1 MNKAEERLS
10 PLNTKYILMKSIP
23 KNIYVLLML
32 CLSACFFSA
41 SAQEKG
47 VVRGVVMEKGT
58 SNRLAAAQ
66 VLNKRTNA
74 TVSSNDFGFFQIAAV
89 VGDTL
94 LVYKQ
99 DYMDLNTPVVSDK
112 DLLVQLTRGST
123 TLETVNIYGQTKK
136 DELNDIKREF
146 RNKGSFYGG
155 KPPLLSYVFTP
166 LTAIYELFGRTPK
179 NARRFGKY
187 YTTELQQTEVDA
199 YFNESMI
206 RKHTDLTGKELED
219 YMLNYRPDYE
229 VVKNWAAYDAI
240 KYIKDSSKKYSES
253 LKK

>member
-1 MNKAEERLS
+1 MVLQASSLLINKF
-10 PLNTKYILMKSIP
+10 TLMKTISG
-23 KNIYVLLML
+23 KIYMLILL
-32 CLSACFFSA
+32 CLMTFFFGA

-47 VVRGVVMEKGT
+47 IIRGVVMENGT
-58 SNRLAAAQ
+58 SSRIAAAQ
-66 VLNKRTNA
+66 VLNKRTKA
-74 TVSSNDFGFFQIAAV
+74 TVQSNDFGFFQIGGL

-94 LVYKQ
+94 LIYKQ
-99 DYMDLNTPVVSDK
+99 DYTDVTMAIPSEK
-112 DLLVQLTRGST
+112 DLLVRLRRGST
-123 TLETVNIYGQTKK
+123 MLEQVNIYGQTKK
-136 DELNDIKREF
+136 EEMDDVKQEF

-206 RKHTDLTGKELED
+206 RKHTDLKDKELEN

-229 VVKNWAAYDAI
+229 EVKKWTEYDAI
-240 KYIKDSSKKYSES
+240 KYIRDSYKKYKES
-253 LKK
+253 LNKK

>member
-1 MNKAEERLS
+1 M
-10 PLNTKYILMKSIP
+10 
-23 KNIYVLLML
+23 LLLL
-32 CLSACFFSA
+32 CLSTCFFSA

-47 VVRGVVMEKGT
+47 IIRGVVMEKGT
-58 SNRLAAAQ
+58 ANRIAGAQ

-74 TVSSNDFGFFQIAAV
+74 TVSSNDFGFFQIAAF

-94 LVYKQ
+94 LLYKL
-99 DYMDLNTPVVSDK
+99 DYTDATIPVPSEK
-112 DLLVQLTRGST
+112 DLLVHLSRGST

-136 DELNDIKREF
+136 QEMNDVKKEF

-179 NARRFGKY
+179 NARRFDKY

-199 YFNESMI
+199 FFNESMI
-206 RKHTDLTGKELED
+206 RKYSDLRDKALED

-229 VVKNWAAYDAI
+229 QVKKWTEYDAI
-240 KYIKDSSKKYSES
+240 KYIRDSSKKYKEN
-253 LKK
+253 LNNN